1 MDLKQ
6 TFSADGKPVIFPGSP
21 MFKQTLPNKRF
32 FENRKKWVFVDD
44 EGGVYVYDLGNKS
57 VKYRKRGE

>member
-1 MDLKQ
+1 
-6 TFSADGKPVIFPGSP
+6 

-44 EGGVYVYDLGNKS
+44 EGSVYVYDLGSKT